1 MWFFPGVVIINYGFE
16 INIHVCEV
24 GKVNLQSKLICAA
37 GKEKLM
43 GKLICATGKANLVHK
58 LICVA
63 DMLDLRVVPL
73 SIIYI
78 KPRDFPIWGSRY
90 SEHKGCTNM

>member
-1 MWFFPGVVIINYGFE
+1 MWVFPGVVIIKYGFE
-16 INIHVCEV
+16 INIYVCEV
-24 GKVNLQSKLICAA
+24 VKVNLHSKLICAA

-43 GKLICATGKANLVHK
+43 GKLIFATGKANLVHK
-58 LICVA
+58 LICVG

-78 KPRDFPIWGSRY
+78 KPRDFPICGSIY
-90 SEHKGCTNM
+90 SEPKGCTNM